1 VSILADRVD
10 VVIGVDAHTD
20 THTAAL
26 VNHLGAVLSELTV
39 TADAH
44 ALAWLGAWADQHAA
58 GSGRQWVIDG
68 SRSHGLGL
76 VRQLRA
82 AGERVA
88 EAPSVKRA
96 SRRGT
101 GKSDAIDAVAIA
113 RAALAAP
120 TLAEPRADGTRE
132 ALRIL
137 LVARRHHSDTR
148 TATVNL
154 LKALILTADDDLRQ
168 QLRGKRTPAQ
178 VDYLLT
184 LPYPA
189 TGDPLTR
196 ITRQQLADLA
206 RRIDELDRTLQ
217 ANKNDITALVDTAC
231 PALLEETGVGPIS
244 AATLLCAWSHRGRVR
259 GEAAFAALAG
269 TNPIPASSGRTVRH
283 RLNRGGDRTLNAA
296 LHTIALSRRRTDPTT
311 RDYVTRRT
319 QQGKTAREINRCLK
333 RYLTRKMFRIMQATA
348 NLA

>member
-20 THTAAL
+20 THTASL
-26 VNHLGAVLSELTV
+26 VSSVGAVIGELTV
-39 TADAH
+39 PSDAQ
-44 ALAWLGAWADQHAA
+44 ALARLSAWADQHAA
-58 GSGRQWVIDG
+58 GSRRQWVIDG

-76 VRQLRA
+76 VRLLRA

-88 EAPSVKRA
+88 EAPRVKRA

-101 GKSDAIDAVAIA
+101 GKSDSIDAAAIA
-113 RAALAAP
+113 RTALAAP
-120 TLAEPRADGTRE
+120 VLAEPRADGTRE

-154 LKALILTADDDLRQ
+154 LKALILTADDDLRE
-168 QLRGKRTPAQ
+168 QLRRKPTSAQ
-178 VDYLLT
+178 VRYLLT
-184 LPYPA
+184 LPSPA
-189 TGDPLTR
+189 AGDPLTR
-196 ITRQQLADLA
+196 VTRQQLADLA

-296 LHTIALSRRRTDPTT
+296 LHTIALSRRRTDSET

-319 QQGKTAREINRCLK
+319 HEGKTDREINRCLK
-333 RYLTRKMFRIMQATA
+333 RYLARKMFRIMEATA
-348 NLA
+348 TLA